1 MLPVISGV
9 PQGSVLGPLLFLIF
23 INEVTNQGSLDSFMS
38 LFADDIALYQCIKS
52 PVDYWKLQLDINT
65 LVDWIC
71 QQCLSLQPAKCCY
84 MLVSRKRT
92 SSLPPPILYV
102 SGTPLQCVTSVRYL
116 GVELTQDLS
125 WSLHVSHLCAKARQ
139 LIGLL
144 YRRFYKHA
152 NTATLLQLYKSFI
165 RPHLEYCAIVWDPH
179 LSKDIEALEKVQ
191 RFALRMCLK
200 NWSLDHSQLY
210 SRSMI
215 PPLTLRRSN
224 ARLEHLFKIV
234 NNLCDFPE
242 NPIQQRDIVYVNR
255 HTNALQLVNIQART
269 NQFYNSF
276 FPKTIALWNS
286 HLTPRMH
293 A

>member
-1 MLPVISGV
+1 MVHEKSCVLPVISGV

-38 LFADDIALYQCIKS
+38 LFVNEIALYRCIKS

-65 LVDWIC
+65 LVNWIC

-102 SGTPLQCVTSVRYL
+102 SGSPLQRVTSVRYL

-125 WSLHVSHLCAKARQ
+125 WSLHASHLCAKARQ

-165 RPHLEYCAIVWDPH
+165 RMVFQTHREWVEEGWRFSSLIPTCSSISQVGERGIAGISNQQEY
-179 LSKDIEALEKVQ
+179 
-191 RFALRMCLK
+191 
-200 NWSLDHSQLY
+200 
-210 SRSMI
+210 
-215 PPLTLRRSN
+215 
-224 ARLEHLFKIV
+224 
-234 NNLCDFPE
+234 
-242 NPIQQRDIVYVNR
+242 
-255 HTNALQLVNIQART
+255 
-269 NQFYNSF
+269 
-276 FPKTIALWNS
+276 
-286 HLTPRMH
+286 
-293 A
+293 

>member
-1 MLPVISGV
+1 
-9 PQGSVLGPLLFLIF
+9 
-23 INEVTNQGSLDSFMS
+23 
-38 LFADDIALYQCIKS
+38 
-52 PVDYWKLQLDINT
+52 
-65 LVDWIC
+65 
-71 QQCLSLQPAKCCY
+71 

-102 SGTPLQCVTSVRYL
+102 SGTPLQRVTSVRYL

-165 RPHLEYCAIVWDPH
+165 RPHLEYYAIVWDPH

-210 SRSMI
+210 SRSI
-215 PPLTLRRSN
+215 DDTSPYS
-224 ARLEHLFKIV
+224 E
-234 NNLCDFPE
+234 
-242 NPIQQRDIVYVNR
+242 
-255 HTNALQLVNIQART
+255 
-269 NQFYNSF
+269 
-276 FPKTIALWNS
+276 TI
-286 HLTPRMH
+286 
-293 A
+293 

>member
-1 MLPVISGV
+1 MLQYYATVATERVGY
-9 PQGSVLGPLLFLIF
+9 VLYRALVLLH
-23 INEVTNQGSLDSFMS
+23 
-38 LFADDIALYQCIKS
+38 
-52 PVDYWKLQLDINT
+52 YWSQ
-65 LVDWIC
+65 
-71 QQCLSLQPAKCCY
+71 
-84 MLVSRKRT
+84 KR
-92 SSLPPPILYV
+92 SSLVYYYNYII
-102 SGTPLQCVTSVRYL
+102 T
-116 GVELTQDLS
+116 D
-125 WSLHVSHLCAKARQ
+125 
-139 LIGLL
+139 
-144 YRRFYKHA
+144 
-152 NTATLLQLYKSFI
+152 
-165 RPHLEYCAIVWDPH
+165 
-179 LSKDIEALEKVQ
+179 Q

-255 HTNALQLVNIQART
+255 HTNPLQLVNIQART

-286 HLTPRMH
+286 LPSLLLSSLSLNSFKSGLRQHFNFNSFLFALSP
-293 A
+293 

>member
-9 PQGSVLGPLLFLIF
+9 PQGSVL
-23 INEVTNQGSLDSFMS
+23 TNQGSLDSFMS
-38 LFADDIALYQCIKS
+38 LFADDIALYRCIKS

-102 SGTPLQCVTSVRYL
+102 SGTPLQRVTSVRYL

-125 WSLHVSHLCAKARQ
+125 WSLHISHLCAKAWQ

-165 RPHLEYCAIVWDPH
+165 RPLLEYCAVVWDRH
-179 LSKDIEALEKVQ
+179 LSKDIYRGLGESSAICSAHVLE
-191 RFALRMCLK
+191 
-200 NWSLDHSQLY
+200 
-210 SRSMI
+210 
-215 PPLTLRRSN
+215 
-224 ARLEHLFKIV
+224 E
-234 NNLCDFPE
+234 
-242 NPIQQRDIVYVNR
+242 
-255 HTNALQLVNIQART
+255 LV
-269 NQFYNSF
+269 S
-276 FPKTIALWNS
+276 
-286 HLTPRMH
+286 
-293 A
+293 

>member
-1 MLPVISGV
+1 
-9 PQGSVLGPLLFLIF
+9 
-23 INEVTNQGSLDSFMS
+23 
-38 LFADDIALYQCIKS
+38 
-52 PVDYWKLQLDINT
+52 
-65 LVDWIC
+65 
-71 QQCLSLQPAKCCY
+71 

-102 SGTPLQCVTSVRYL
+102 SGTPLQRVTSVRYL

-210 SRSMI
+210 SPSMI
-215 PPLTLRRSN
+215 PPLTLR
-224 ARLEHLFKIV
+224 
-234 NNLCDFPE
+234 
-242 NPIQQRDIVYVNR
+242 
-255 HTNALQLVNIQART
+255 
-269 NQFYNSF
+269 
-276 FPKTIALWNS
+276 
-286 HLTPRMH
+286 
-293 A
+293 

>member
-1 MLPVISGV
+1 MPLSPTCEMLLHIG
-9 PQGSVLGPLLFLIF
+9 
-23 INEVTNQGSLDSFMS
+23 
-38 LFADDIALYQCIKS
+38 IKEE
-52 PVDYWKLQLDINT
+52 N
-65 LVDWIC
+65 
-71 QQCLSLQPAKCCY
+71 LQP
-84 MLVSRKRT
+84 
-92 SSLPPPILYV
+92 SSTHSV
-102 SGTPLQCVTSVRYL
+102 SGTPLQRVISVRYL
-116 GVELTQDLS
+116 GVKLTQDLS

-255 HTNALQLVNIQART
+255 HTNPLQLVNIQART

-286 HLTPRMH
+286 LPSSLLSSLSLNSFKSGLSQHFNF
-293 A
+293 